1 MVQQHSLETYL
12 WDSYDARAQKLH
24 RSFAPNTKY
33 ISKFAQNIF
42 LYLHKIYISKF
53 AQNIFLHLH
62 KTYIFLHL
70 HKIWNWFVSNQELAA
85 VSSCKS
91 MSNCKSSFFH
101 QFVTASGKPAPSNGQ
116 LIYNQ
121 SWMQTSLLFWR
132 EKFKL
137 QLICSSQWWQMN
149 HSQKDW
155 RHICSISFLVSAEMV
170 V

>member
-1 MVQQHSLETYL
+1 MVPQHSLETYL

-24 RSFAPNTKY
+24 RSFAPNQKY
-33 ISKFAQNIF
+33 ISAFAQNIF
-42 LYLHKIYISKF
+42 LNLHK
-53 AQNIFLHLH
+53 NIFLHLH
-62 KTYIFLHL
+62 KIR
-70 HKIWNWFVSNQELAA
+70 NWFVSNQELAA

-101 QFVTASGKPAPSNGQ
+101 QFVTASAKPAPSNGQ

-137 QLICSSQWWQMN
+137 QLICSSQLWQMN

-155 RHICSISFLVSAEMV
+155 RHICSISFLVSAEMMV
-170 V
+170 